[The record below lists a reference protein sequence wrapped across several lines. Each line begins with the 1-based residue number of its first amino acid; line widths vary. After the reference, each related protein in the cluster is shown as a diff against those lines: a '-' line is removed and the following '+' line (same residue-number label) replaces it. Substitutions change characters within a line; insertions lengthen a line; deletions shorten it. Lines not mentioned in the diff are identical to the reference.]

1 MLHFGPVQSALSYPF
16 SPLLLSYGPVP
27 VERGSALVTC
37 LSLFIHCATTTRSL
51 SLYSRLNG
59 QPHIEVTSRRTAPSF
74 CFAFV
79 NAVVIPGKYLC
90 SLCKQCDSR
99 VIQVF
104 IVPCI
109 ERHDAVAKDAEDAHC
124 HIEALA
130 NESPNNRS
138 REIHNPPLQNSCLL
152 SSILSL
158 PFVLCLNCSPQVQP
172 RISSNTPFSLP
183 ESGHKSRC
191 KTRDRHS
198 TAAIHR
204 EGTY

>member
-79 NAVVIPGKYLC
+79 NAVVIPGQERYTTLHCRTRVCYRRSLASHLCCVSIALHKY
-90 SLCKQCDSR
+90 SL
-99 VIQVF
+99 
-104 IVPCI
+104 
-109 ERHDAVAKDAEDAHC
+109 A
-124 HIEALA
+124 
-130 NESPNNRS
+130 
-138 REIHNPPLQNSCLL
+138 
-152 SSILSL
+152 
-158 PFVLCLNCSPQVQP
+158 SPQTRLFLFRSQGTNRDARRETVIVQLLYTA
-172 RISSNTPFSLP
+172 REHTKRNP
-183 ESGHKSRC
+183 EPEM
-191 KTRDRHS
+191 
-198 TAAIHR
+198 IF
-204 EGTY
+204 